1 MGLCGTVEG
10 KLPGSVEMGSTS
22 VCLCLSESHLEAPP
36 LPNCK
41 ENGYWKAGWGGSG
54 VVTDV

>member
-22 VCLCLSESHLEAPP
+22 VCLSESHLEAPP

-41 ENGYWKAGWGGSG
+41 ENGYWKAGWGEWRG
-54 VVTDV
+54 D